1 MWIKRGKT
9 VCKYRGAKSFLKT
22 LILVVLLNREGVRRE
37 VNIFP
42 HFLKSQQLPRA
53 FEDLKAKPGREMH
66 CSLPPAP
73 SPLSDFPPYT
83 FQYFLPAAILPA
95 FPHLSPENGHERQT

>member
-73 SPLSDFPPYT
+73 SPLSDFPPT
-83 FQYFLPAAILPA
+83 LFNIFCLLPYYQHFRIFRLR
-95 FPHLSPENGHERQT
+95 LVTRGR